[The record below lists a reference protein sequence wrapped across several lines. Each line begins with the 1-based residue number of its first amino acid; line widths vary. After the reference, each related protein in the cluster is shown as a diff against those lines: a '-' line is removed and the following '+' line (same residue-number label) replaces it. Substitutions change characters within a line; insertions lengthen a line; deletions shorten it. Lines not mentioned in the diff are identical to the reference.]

1 MRISRILLVGT
12 TAAAAVAL
20 AAAPAAAVTA
30 TDTTDVTFVVLAGAL
45 TIDAP
50 PAVTIGSPTGVAQPP
65 GTTITGQMGDVTV
78 SDLRGA
84 ADATWTASVYSTDFC
99 IGDCAT
105 ATVTQTVD
113 ASLVDY
119 WSGPATAT
127 TGNGVF
133 VPGQVGA
140 VNAAPLGNAAPGLTA
155 FSHVGGS
162 GNNSAT
168 WDPTL
173 EIHVPLSNQ
182 AGTYTGTVTH
192 QVVDA

>member
-1 MRISRILLVGT
+1 VRISRILLVGT

-20 AAAPAAAVTA
+20 AAAPAAAVT
-30 TDTTDVTFVVLAGAL
+30 DTAETDVTFVVLAGAL
-45 TIDAP
+45 TISAP

-65 GTTITGQMGDVTV
+65 GTTIIGAMGDVTV
-78 SDLRGA
+78 SDLRGS

-105 ATVTQTVD
+105 ATPTQEVA

-119 WSGPATAT
+119 WSGLAT
-127 TGNGVF
+127 TTGDGAF
-133 VPGQVGA
+133 TEGQTNA
-140 VNAAPLGNAAPGLTA
+140 TEAAPLGNTAPGLTA
-155 FSHVGGS
+155 YSHDGGT
-162 GNNSAT
+162 GINSAI

-173 EIHVPLSNQ
+173 EINVPLSNE